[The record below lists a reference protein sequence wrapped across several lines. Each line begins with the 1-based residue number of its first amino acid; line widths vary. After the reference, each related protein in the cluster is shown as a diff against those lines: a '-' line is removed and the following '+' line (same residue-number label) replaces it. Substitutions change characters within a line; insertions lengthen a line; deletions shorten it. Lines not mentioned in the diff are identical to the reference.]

1 MPSAKTRQ
9 EAIDTLIMA
18 SLPFINAI
26 RLSEYVTR
34 HLTTPQNRY
43 QIAVGAKLTA
53 SDIVSVLEDLA
64 DDGLLVATG
73 DQSDPNTRLYRTS
86 E

>member
-1 MPSAKTRQ
+1 MTSAKSRQ

-34 HLTTPQNRY
+34 HLSAPQNRY

-53 SDIVSVLEDLA
+53 SDIVSVLEALVDDDLLA
-64 DDGLLVATG
+64 ATG
-73 DQSDPNTRLYRTS
+73 DKDNPNVRLYCMLT
-86 E
+86 